1 MRGEVLKINEL
12 AINKHQ
18 CKLESV
24 VQLNPALRLY
34 SPLAVMSKNIL
45 QCNKHDRI

>member
-34 SPLAVMSKNIL
+34 SPLHATLKKENDSTI
-45 QCNKHDRI
+45 